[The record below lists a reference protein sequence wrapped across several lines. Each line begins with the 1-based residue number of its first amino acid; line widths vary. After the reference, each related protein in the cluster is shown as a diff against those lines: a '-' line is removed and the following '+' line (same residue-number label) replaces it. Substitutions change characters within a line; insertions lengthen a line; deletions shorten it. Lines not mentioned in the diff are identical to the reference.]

1 MIEVI
6 STRPECRVN
15 NERRVGM
22 NMRKLVALVA
32 AVVFTVGFAAPLF
45 ARGAAEDE
53 PYIAVVSK
61 GEQHDFW
68 QQVRRGAEDAAT
80 EFGVDMTYEG
90 PASEADVQDQ
100 VQMLNTALAQNP
112 VAIALAAL
120 DTDAVRDQLED
131 ARGRGIPVVGFDS
144 GVPNP
149 PEGSIVANAATNNY
163 AAAGMAAERMFE
175 EIRDQIDAASSSN
188 PVTIVVFNQDAA
200 GESLIS
206 RGTGFRDRMVELI
219 VNETGHGRD
228 SIRVSGNPRYVDA
241 DSPTSGDAVYIYMA
255 VPASSRTQ
263 DVTAGAN
270 QIFRRADDENIIG
283 LFASNEGT
291 VGGVLSAT
299 DDGSA
304 LASQYSGVTVV
315 GFDAGAA
322 QKAAVRNGYFLGSIT
337 QDPYMIGYE
346 AVRLAYQAWQ
356 GEEVAD
362 VDTGAQFWNAAN
374 MDDDELAPLLYD

>member
-1 MIEVI
+1 
-6 STRPECRVN
+6 
-15 NERRVGM
+15 M
-22 NMRKLVALVA
+22 NMRKLVAIVA

-175 EIRDQIDAASSSN
+175 EIRDQIDAASSSD